1 MKLFNKKGVSPLIA
15 TVLLI
20 AFAVALGVVVMNWGK
35 DYVETTAKDAGE
47 KADADLS
54 CQMDIDIGI
63 KEIGNVEKICYTANA
78 TDKIL
83 EFMLENT
90 GRESIQGIRM
100 VLIDSDDNIHQADN
114 TSFELNAGS
123 VSSKYIYDYNSTSL
137 GTELQYVE
145 IIPLVTVKGKT
156 TPQACSSSS
165 VQVESIGE
173 C

>member
-54 CQMDIDIGI
+54 CQMDIEIGI
-63 KEIGNVEKICYTANA
+63 KEIANRKKICYTNS
-78 TDKIL
+78 TSIL
-83 EFMLENT
+83 EVMIENK
-90 GRESIQGIRM
+90 GREPVEGIRFI
-100 VLIDSDDNIHQADN
+100 LIDVDDEISQTDN
-114 TSFELNAGS
+114 KSLSIGAGS
-123 VSSKYIYDYNSTSL
+123 VSSKYFLNYSSDSL
-137 GTELQYVE
+137 SDLQYVE
-145 IIPLVTVKGKT
+145 IIPMITPKGKNS
-156 TPQACSSSS
+156 PEPCSSNILEI
-165 VQVESIGE
+165 ESIGT